1 MRRAVVECVLLVGL
15 VGLSLPAWGPVTAGF
30 VAAAFDPAAW
40 TDLPSGTGRAG
51 VLARSGGLA
60 LFVAVLATLIGSPM
74 AQVLRSSG
82 VRTAALLMAP
92 VWIPSWLIYA
102 GLNLARAP
110 DTVVGAAFLEW
121 ALDPARAWFG
131 ESNRWAIRA
140 LAQGVAIGSLALWSA
155 PVAALVMAGVEDP
168 ERDAARELA
177 RTEAMGWGRRIV
189 MALRLRARSLGFAV
203 VVVGLLTL
211 GSAVPLHL
219 AQVETDAIGLW
230 RALAERPRD
239 RWNGVWLAVGPQMAL
254 ALAGAW
260 WIASRLGTEAR
271 AGQGVAGGAVAT
283 PRSGPGTRTA
293 AWGLWSLAVI
303 APVALMVWSLD
314 SVASLWRWPRMESDA
329 LWTSGWIAAAGGAIA
344 ACVGLGVAAAA
355 GSEHAASRWIGRAV
369 AVGTVFGALVP
380 GVFVGAAIARMGL
393 DEAVGSVMASAGRT
407 AFVGALAGLIVA
419 RSESADE
426 RAGRALDG
434 AGDAWG
440 WLRANTRRA
449 GRSLRLA
456 AGVWLGAFVL
466 GLHEIEA
473 SVMVR
478 PPGRGNLPQ
487 QMLSD
492 LHYARLESL
501 SAGGAVMGMV
511 GIAVGVLAG
520 LALGLGTLGRRKT
533 RIGNPGGTGQ

>member
-1 MRRAVVECVLLVGL
+1 
-15 VGLSLPAWGPVTAGF
+15 
-30 VAAAFDPAAW
+30 
-40 TDLPSGTGRAG
+40 
-51 VLARSGGLA
+51 
-60 LFVAVLATLIGSPM
+60 
-74 AQVLRSSG
+74 
-82 VRTAALLMAP
+82 
-92 VWIPSWLIYA
+92 
-102 GLNLARAP
+102 
-110 DTVVGAAFLEW
+110 
-121 ALDPARAWFG
+121 
-131 ESNRWAIRA
+131 
-140 LAQGVAIGSLALWSA
+140 
-155 PVAALVMAGVEDP
+155 
-168 ERDAARELA
+168 
-177 RTEAMGWGRRIV
+177 
-189 MALRLRARSLGFAV
+189 
-203 VVVGLLTL
+203 
-211 GSAVPLHL
+211 
-219 AQVETDAIGLW
+219 
-230 RALAERPRD
+230 
-239 RWNGVWLAVGPQMAL
+239 
-254 ALAGAW
+254 
-260 WIASRLGTEAR
+260 
-271 AGQGVAGGAVAT
+271 
-283 PRSGPGTRTA
+283 
-293 AWGLWSLAVI
+293 
-303 APVALMVWSLD
+303 
-314 SVASLWRWPRMESDA
+314 
-329 LWTSGWIAAAGGAIA
+329 
-344 ACVGLGVAAAA
+344 VAAAA

-440 WLRANTRRA
+440 WLRANTRGA

-520 LALGLGTLGRRKT
+520 LALGLGMLGRRKT